1 MAAGLSDKHL
11 SVAKSFMDSVSAG
24 APRSELLTDAPVFR
38 ALNFNIP
45 GKDAVLKRLSD
56 ENTGKVYKTVT
67 WAAPVADQ
75 YGAVQVKGTPAG
87 GGPGG
92 VIMTLL
98 FEGDRISAVQQQN
111 VPGAP
116 RAPSEMKLT
125 PTIKNF
131 VTQALH
137 EKHPMLIAHTDE
149 NGQPVLSF
157 RGSTQAFSDDQLAI
171 WIRNAGGGFIKAI
184 QKNPKVA
191 LMYRNEDSKATY
203 QFQGRAR
210 VATDD
215 ATRDKV
221 YATMT
226 QVERDHDY
234 AHTGVAVIIDLD
246 LVQGQAGLS
255 PTGPIEPVRLVRAK

>member
-1 MAAGLSDKHL
+1 MADKL
-11 SVAKSFMDSVSAG
+11 EIAKSFMDSVSAG
-24 APRSELLTDAPVFR
+24 APKSELLSDAPVFR

-45 GKDAVLKRLSD
+45 GKDGVLKRLTD
-56 ENTGKVYKTVT
+56 ENTSKVYKTVS
-67 WAAPVADQ
+67 WQAPFADQ
-75 YGAVQVKGTPAG
+75 YGGVQVKGAPASG
-87 GGPGG
+87 VGG

-98 FEGDRISAVQQQN
+98 FEGDKISAVQQQN
-111 VPGAP
+111 VPGAA

-125 PTIKNF
+125 PTIKAF
-131 VTQALH
+131 VTQALA

-171 WIRNAGGGFIKAI
+171 WVRNASGGFIKAI
-184 QKNPKVA
+184 QKNPRVA

-246 LVQGQAGLS
+246 MVQGQAGLS

>member
-1 MAAGLSDKHL
+1 MADKL
-11 SVAKSFMDSVSAG
+11 ETAKSFMESVSAG
-24 APRSELLTDAPVFR
+24 APKSELLTADPVFR

-45 GKDAVLKRLSD
+45 GKDAVLKRLTD
-56 ENTGKVYKTVT
+56 ENTSKVYKGVT
-67 WAAPVADQ
+67 WAAPIADQ
-75 YGAVQVKGTPAG
+75 YGAVQVKGVPASG
-87 GGPGG
+87 VGG

-98 FEGDRISAVQQQN
+98 FDGDKISAVQQQN

-116 RAPSEMKLT
+116 RPASEIKLT
-125 PTIKNF
+125 PTIKTF
-131 VTQALH
+131 VTQALA

-149 NGQPVLSF
+149 SGQPVLSF

-171 WIRNAGGGFIKAI
+171 WVRNAGGGFIKAI

-246 LVQGQAGLS
+246 MVQGQAGLS
-255 PTGPIEPVRLVRAK
+255 PNGPIEPVRMVRAK